1 MSGGARLD
9 RWTRGAYLEGTPD
22 AATNCVVT
30 HRDTPHPIRA
40 GGVQRVCRPSGER
53 VIPVTIAKAIG
64 ALRTVF
70 DGADP
75 STEVALPLGLPH
87 SRRSNR
93 PDLKGRSGRAAGTV
107 NDVTRSLLPSVC
119 STCGASYERDT
130 TSARCPECHP
140 TRHQRGEDRRGSAAS
155 RGYDRAWRRLSR
167 RARRLQPWCTDC
179 GSPDDLTADH
189 SPAAWDAHERG
200 ESITLDM
207 VDVVCR
213 RCNGSRGAARGP
225 DAVERHTIADD
236 HDDLAR
242 AGRLTLGRVS
252 STKLDDDHGGEG

>member
-1 MSGGARLD
+1 M
-9 RWTRGAYLEGTPD
+9 
-22 AATNCVVT
+22 
-30 HRDTPHPIRA
+30 
-40 GGVQRVCRPSGER
+40 
-53 VIPVTIAKAIG
+53 
-64 ALRTVF
+64 F
-70 DGADP
+70 DGARDP

-93 PDLKGRSGRAAGTV
+93 PDLKGRSGQHTGRAAGTV

-242 AGRLTLGRVS
+242 AGRLVDDRPRGGGLTAPAGDPRGVVEFRTDSGKHTSIAGESDSKTTDLAQWEGRQWRP
-252 STKLDDDHGGEG
+252 

>member
-1 MSGGARLD
+1 M
-9 RWTRGAYLEGTPD
+9 
-22 AATNCVVT
+22 
-30 HRDTPHPIRA
+30 
-40 GGVQRVCRPSGER
+40 
-53 VIPVTIAKAIG
+53 
-64 ALRTVF
+64 F
-70 DGADP
+70 DGARDP

-93 PDLKGRSGRAAGTV
+93 PDLKGRSGQHTGRAACTV
-107 NDVTRSLLPSVC
+107 NDVTKSLLPSVC

-242 AGRLTLGRVS
+242 AGRLVENARNFRDNARKFRQT
-252 STKLDDDHGGEG
+252 DHGGEG